1 MPLWTMNCHVVWATK
16 RREPVLVGE
25 TAELVR
31 RSLVDGCSKQGIVLH
46 ALFLMPDHVHL
57 AVSIPPG
64 LAVATLVSR
73 LKGSSS
79 HLIRHAEPNP
89 DPSFAWQSEY
99 GVVAFGEKQLPDV
112 VAYVENQPARHKDRT
127 TWSKLEQDCDNE

>member
-57 AVSIPPG
+57 AAAIPPSI
-64 LAVATLVSR
+64 AVSTAIGR
-73 LKGSSS
+73 LKGSAS
-79 HLIRHAEPNP
+79 HLVNHAGNGAPP
-89 DPSFAWQSEY
+89 DGPRFAWQSEY
-99 GVVAFGEKQLPDV
+99 A
-112 VAYVENQPARHKDRT
+112 
-127 TWSKLEQDCDNE
+127 

>member
-1 MPLWTMNCHVVWATK
+1 MPYWRTFFHITWSTK
-16 RREPVLVGE
+16 GRTPTLTGE
-25 TAELVR
+25 KVPAIE
-31 RSLVDGCSKQGIVLH
+31 RSLRTTCREQKALVH

-99 GVVAFGEKQLPDV
+99 GVVTFGEKQLPDV